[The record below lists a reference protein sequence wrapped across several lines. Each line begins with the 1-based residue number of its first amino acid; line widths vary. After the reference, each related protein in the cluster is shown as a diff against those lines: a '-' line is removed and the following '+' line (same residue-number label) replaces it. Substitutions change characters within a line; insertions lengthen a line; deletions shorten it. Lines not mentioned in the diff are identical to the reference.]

1 MTPSF
6 CSENFD
12 KTHPLIMEA
21 LVKANKGFAYSYGKD
36 GETLKAIENFRQW
49 SGTKDV
55 DVFFCFNGTGANNFA
70 LSAVT
75 EKHQAIYCADISH
88 LYVSESTATEALTGC
103 RLYSIKSVDGKIDL
117 DDLQQKINQQSIIHS
132 PVPGLVSVSQPTE
145 YGTVYNLDELK
156 TISAFCKK
164 NQLLLHIDGA
174 RIFNVL
180 ESLNCSFNEIRKAA
194 RPDVCTIGGTKCGL
208 MFGEAVLFFSP
219 SRFKHL
225 SLYHKRSMQLASKN
239 RFIAAQYNGLFK
251 KKLWLKIAKHTNKLA
266 NYFET
271 SVSRICKEAILSRV
285 EINTVFVKM
294 DDKTFQQLSKEA
306 CFYEWNKCHNE
317 TRFTFS
323 FSNTKQEIDAFIN
336 TYKKQITIKRKA
348 NE

>member
-1 MTPSF
+1 MTSSF

-12 KTHPLIMEA
+12 KTHPVIMDA
-21 LVKANKGFAYSYGKD
+21 LVKASKGFAPSYGKD
-36 GETLKAIENFRQW
+36 EETLKAIENFRQW

-75 EKHQAIYCADISH
+75 EKYQAIYCTDVSH
-88 LYVSESTATEALTGC
+88 LYVAESTAPEALTGC
-103 RLYSIKSVDGKIDL
+103 RLNSIKSVAGKIDL
-117 DDLQQKINQQSIIHS
+117 DDLQQKINQQSIVHS
-132 PVPGLVSVSQPTE
+132 PLPGLLSVSQPTE
-145 YGTVYNLDELK
+145 YGTVYNRDELK
-156 TISAFCKK
+156 AISSFCKK
-164 NQLLLHIDGA
+164 NQLLLHVDGA
-174 RIFNVL
+174 RIFNAL
-180 ESLNCSFNEIRKAA
+180 ESLNCAFSELIKAA
-194 RPDVCTIGGTKCGL
+194 KPDVFTIGGTKCGL

-239 RFIAAQYNGLFK
+239 RFIAAQYNALFK

-271 SVSRICKEAILSRV
+271 RVSSISKEAVLCRV
-285 EINTVFVKM
+285 ETNTVFVKM
-294 DDKTFQQLSKEA
+294 DNKTFKQLSKEA
-306 CFYEWNKCHNE
+306 CFYEWNKYQNE

-323 FSNTKQEIDAFIN
+323 FSNNKNEIDIFIAE
-336 TYKKQITIKRKA
+336 YKKLFTIKKK
-348 NE
+348 